1 LRSAAREAL
10 AAEKLNMRKLTI
22 LLALAALTASNAGC
36 CCGVCGRVRNWFHKG
51 SPCGTAMAPA
61 VLGAPLA
68 MGTPLAT
75 PVVSAPAP
83 YMTAPAPM
91 MSAPAMCVEQAPMCV
106 PCQPCEPCCDPCS
119 GAATTGYGGDYI
131 SSGLEGCG
139 CGGVPMTE
147 GPATTM
153 QGTTQIVPGPTE

>member
-1 LRSAAREAL
+1 
-10 AAEKLNMRKLTI
+10 MRKLTI

-75 PVVSAPAP
+75 PVAQPMMQPMMAQ
-83 YMTAPAPM
+83 PM
-91 MSAPAMCVEQAPMCV
+91 MSAPICVEQAPVCPQMCV
-106 PCQPCEPCCDPCS
+106 PCDPCDPCGGGS
-119 GAATTGYGGDYI
+119 VSTGYGGYG
-131 SSGLEGCG
+131 SEGCG
-139 CGGVPMTE
+139 CDGSSSGVPMTIE
-147 GPATTM
+147 SGSSGVPI
-153 QGTTQIVPGPTE
+153 QSGQVLPGPTP

>member
-1 LRSAAREAL
+1 
-10 AAEKLNMRKLTI
+10 
-22 LLALAALTASNAGC
+22 
-36 CCGVCGRVRNWFHKG
+36 
-51 SPCGTAMAPA
+51 MAPA

-83 YMTAPAPM
+83 IMTAPAPM
-91 MSAPAMCVEQAPMCV
+91 MSPPVMCVEQAPMCV

-119 GAATTGYGGDYI
+119 GAATMGYGGDYI

-139 CGGVPMTE
+139 CGGATVIET
-147 GPATTM
+147 PATTL
-153 QGTTQIVPGPTE
+153 QGTTQIDPGPAP